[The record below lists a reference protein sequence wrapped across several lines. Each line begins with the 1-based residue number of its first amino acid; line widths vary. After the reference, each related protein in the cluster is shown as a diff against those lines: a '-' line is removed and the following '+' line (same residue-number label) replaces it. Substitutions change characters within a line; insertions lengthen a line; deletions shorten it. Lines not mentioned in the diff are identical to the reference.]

1 MPRLLAILEYSS
13 FGSSLCAADVTG
25 DGWADLLIGAP
36 TFTHYGN
43 DSHAYDQGRVFVYI
57 SKGQVLSGQ
66 DNFIKGT
73 TLSGD
78 ERSFSR
84 FGSAISSIGDINRDS
99 INDIAV
105 GAPVEEEGAGAVYI
119 YLGTRQGPANTYSQK
134 IRGKDFTPP
143 LSSFGSHVSKPTSE
157 LSDYNYPDF
166 AVGAPGSAAAVFFKT
181 RLIVNAQASIE
192 LTPNPVDKINGLCP
206 GMLGGIESG
215 CVNVTLCLNFTY
227 STTGLAESATN
238 KFRSLDFNVVLAV
251 DRLIST
257 DGARR
262 VRMYISGDG
271 TTSTTLQLNPTVTRT
286 TRWCLRDNVAILK
299 QDQIDRNPFVPI
311 ELTANFSLN
320 TTDFP
325 DIAPML
331 NQSMPNSVTRQLRF
345 KNQCGQDE
353 RCQTDLLLSGHVEYM
368 PPSDVSYPFNVIN
381 HTKQVDLVLEVVN
394 SQETSFGLKLK
405 VNLTGHMD
413 FWTVT
418 GNTSML
424 CDDLHDSVLHCQ
436 GWTPLGSN
444 KAVQIRLKFLADSVP
459 LEPRNRVVAF
469 HVQVMP
475 SDPVENPE
483 MDETNNVKRLE
494 SRTAIVADVRLDG
507 SSTPSVRYVA
517 DSDQADVSVVHKVLV
532 TNRGPSFLPPTVLNV
547 TLPFRDATASDILLA
562 ANVTMEQGGVVV
574 ECPQV
579 LTTGSVV
586 GEATSTPGTLTT
598 PSSSTRPGSGGDA
611 GRQTTRS
618 QGGGGSTTTDDPFG
632 NIAPSRR
639 RREAGN
645 EQRAPASIKN
655 DGRTKRMDCGSYQC
669 RIYQC
674 PLMTMQAKERAEV
687 NVTVTLQRAAIAFLG
702 NVDSLLYVTT
712 SSVAEPELVL
722 FYPWSEPRRLEVA
735 TQIRRIS
742 GGDEINIWFIIGGII
757 GGLLLLLLIG
767 LLAWKCGFFKRE
779 DKKRLEK
786 LKRQSGFYDSNR
798 SVKRKSQRASSS
810 GSAPEKN

>member
-1 MPRLLAILEYSS
+1 MDQSGQSFTSLWNQTGEQEYSS

-25 DGWADLLIGAP
+25 DGWADLLVGAP

-43 DSHAYDQGRVFVYI
+43 DSHAYDAGSSSTSARARCYQD
-57 SKGQVLSGQ
+57 SKELSGQ
-66 DNFIKGT
+66 VSDTSVSEDYFLK
-73 TLSGD
+73 GD

-143 LSSFGSHVSKPTSE
+143 LSSFGSHVFKPTSE
-157 LSDYNYPDF
+157 LSDYNYPAF
-166 AVGAPGSAAAVFFKT
+166 AMGAPESSEALVFRTRPIVSAHVD
-181 RLIVNAQASIE
+181 VQA
-192 LTPNPVDKINGLCP
+192 TPNPVEQTNQLCP
-206 GMLGGIESG
+206 KSRGSLSG
-215 CVNVTLCLNFTY
+215 CVNVTVCLTV
-227 STTGLAESATN
+227 TN
-238 KFRSLDFNVVLAV
+238 GITDKNDGSSLSLDFQVELEVDVLM
-251 DRLIST
+251 ISKRT
-257 DGARR
+257 RR
-262 VRMYISGDG
+262 VRLYDEEKG
-271 TTSTTLQLNPTVTRT
+271 TTTTSLTVPLTLDGASKQCQTFLAFLLQ
-286 TRWCLRDNVAILK
+286 A
-299 QDQIDRNPFVPI
+299 QIDRNPFVPI
-311 ELTANFSLN
+311 ELTASFSLN

-331 NQSMPNSVTRQLRF
+331 NQSMPNSVTHQLRF

-353 RCQTDLLLSGHVEYM
+353 RCRTDLSLSGHVEYM
-368 PPSDVSYPFNVIN
+368 QPSDVSYPFNVIN
-381 HTKQVDLVLEVVN
+381 HTKQVKLDLVLEVVN
-394 SQETSFGLKLK
+394 SQETSFSLKLT

-424 CDDLHDSVLHCQ
+424 CDDLLDSVLHCQ

-444 KAVQIRLKFLADSVP
+444 KTVQIRLKFLADSVP
-459 LEPRNRVVAF
+459 LEPRNRVVTF
-469 HVQVMP
+469 LVKVMP

-494 SRTAIVADVRLDG
+494 SRRAIVADERLDG

-532 TNRGPSFLPPTVLNV
+532 TNGGPSFLPPTVLKV

-598 PSSSTRPGSGGDA
+598 PSSSTRPGSGGDV

-618 QGGGGSTTTDDPFG
+618 QSGGGSSMTDDPFG
-632 NIAPSRR
+632 EIASSRR

-645 EQRAPASIKN
+645 EQRAPASDKN
-655 DGRTKRMDCGSYQC
+655 NDRTKRMKV
-669 RIYQC
+669 R
-674 PLMTMQAKERAEV
+674 
-687 NVTVTLQRAAIAFLG
+687 
-702 NVDSLLYVTT
+702 SLLYVTT
-712 SSVAEPELVL
+712 ARVRRPHTVL
-722 FYPWSEPRRLEVA
+722 FYPWSEPKVKKGETV
-735 TQIRRIS
+735 IRRVS
-742 GGDEINIWFIIGGII
+742 EGDEISIWYIVGGIT

-767 LLAWKCGFFKRE
+767 WYGFFARK
-779 DKKRLEK
+779 DKARLRK
-786 LKRQSGFYDSNR
+786 LKRDSGFYVDMAMPVR
-798 SVKRKSQRASSS
+798 TQRASTSN
-810 GSAPEKN
+810 GAKKTE